1 MGGPHPNVCPTLFA
15 DGSVRNISYNQTTDV
30 YGALWAWDDG
40 ISLGG
45 SAIGN

>member
-1 MGGPHPNVCPTLFA
+1 MAGPHPNVCPSLFA
-15 DGSVRNISYNQTTDV
+15 DGSVRGISYNLSTDT

-45 SAIGN
+45 SAVGN